1 MADSRKQAQ
10 RCIPVGAAN
19 TATIVMSSATL
30 PYVTRDVAT
39 EPPTTIV
46 IVPCGGQPPEL
57 SNKDEA
63 VFAVTEDC
71 VEPTKGWLNREGKPL
86 LTVCFMHSFGKC
98 VGRTNNNPAT
108 CFQIHIKSNV
118 LNALRKHYTNP
129 TRRFFTRTVKALL
142 SPELRQLLCMRA
154 HKELK
159 VQYLEYR
166 VSDVFPSTGLLQYEA
181 TYRRWL
187 FSDDTNVDHAGTI
200 TVLQCLSFAM
210 AGSCSCSTDCPYI
223 HADLKKAQVRDPML
237 ARALRDVSDI
247 THSPSSVPL
256 HVPRTLPISSVQ
268 SGSST
273 EKTYSTIQEGL
284 CTHAN
289 SVTMDN
295 IQSFAKMPI
304 FTIVQADGEAGGR
317 LVPLH
322 LQQAEAPDTQATN
335 GHAKGPQLSNRISF
349 YTPEGTA
356 PEPSTVEKASKDPK
370 NEKGSSDDKSGNGGS
385 GWVSSSN
392 EGVSSSNNHTG
403 SSGSGSD

>member
-1 MADSRKQAQ
+1 MTS
-10 RCIPVGAAN
+10 AA
-19 TATIVMSSATL
+19 L
-30 PYVTRDVAT
+30 PYITRDVAT

-71 VEPTKGWLNREGKPL
+71 VEPTKGWINREGKPL

-98 VGRTNNNPAT
+98 VGRTNSNSST
-108 CFQIHIKSNV
+108 CFQIHIKANV

-129 TRRFFTRTVKALL
+129 TRRFFTRTVKAFL

-181 TYRRWL
+181 AYRRWL
-187 FSDDTNVDHAGTI
+187 FSDDTNADHAGTI
-200 TVLQCLSFAM
+200 TVLQCLHFSM
-210 AGSCSCSTDCPYI
+210 TGSCNCSTDCPYI

-237 ARALRDVSDI
+237 ARALRDVSDVTQGLPGVSI
-247 THSPSSVPL
+247 RVPASMPPA
-256 HVPRTLPISSVQ
+256 HPQTFSIVDGAYASIADGAYPQ
-268 SGSST
+268 SG
-273 EKTYSTIQEGL
+273 
-284 CTHAN
+284 
-289 SVTMDN
+289 
-295 IQSFAKMPI
+295 MPSDPI
-304 FTIVQADGEAGGR
+304 RNFTKVPVFTLVRGDGENGGR
-317 LVPLH
+317 LVPMQMH
-322 LQQAEAPDTQATN
+322 QHDSTSSPNSGSVNGAQQLN
-335 GHAKGPQLSNRISF
+335 SVSF
-349 YTPEGTA
+349 YTPD
-356 PEPSTVEKASKDPK
+356 EPVSEMAASTKASPSGKA
-370 NEKGSSDDKSGNGGS
+370 EKISSDGKSGS

-403 SSGSGSD
+403 SGSD

>member
-1 MADSRKQAQ
+1 
-10 RCIPVGAAN
+10 
-19 TATIVMSSATL
+19 MSSSML
-30 PYVTRDVAT
+30 PYITRDVAT

-71 VEPTKGWLNREGKPL
+71 VEPTKGWINREGKPL

-98 VGRTNNNPAT
+98 VGRTNSNPAT
-108 CFQIHIKSNV
+108 CFQIHIKANV

-181 TYRRWL
+181 AYRRWL
-187 FSDDTNVDHAGTI
+187 FSDDTNADHAGTI
-200 TVLQCLSFAM
+200 TVLQCLHFSM
-210 AGSCSCSTDCPYI
+210 TGSCTCGTDCPYI

-237 ARALRDVSDI
+237 ARALRDVSDV
-247 THSPSSVPL
+247 TQGLPAVSLRVPKSL
-256 HVPRTLPISSVQ
+256 QPGQP
-268 SGSST
+268 
-273 EKTYSTIQEGL
+273 
-284 CTHAN
+284 
-289 SVTMDN
+289 
-295 IQSFAKMPI
+295 QSFSPADGAYAALTDGTYPQNGMPSDPARN
-304 FTIVQADGEAGGR
+304 FTKVPVFTLVRGEGEAGGR
-317 LVPLH
+317 LVPLQMH
-322 LQQAEAPDTQATN
+322 QHESGAAPAGGHPN
-335 GHAKGPQLSNRISF
+335 GPHQTHRVSF
-349 YTPEGTA
+349 FTPEEPVA
-356 PEPSTVEKASKDPK
+356 EMPSTKAVSSSIK
-370 NEKGSSDDKSGNGGS
+370 NEKVSSDGKSGG